1 LESEKMHT
9 SYTVK
14 DIQKITDDYINSN
27 EEKRKILGIMLKDY
41 FHNLKTEIE
50 SLYHEID
57 QAVSNLRFENFLL
70 NER

>member
-1 LESEKMHT
+1 MHT

-27 EEKRKILGIMLKDY
+27 EEKRKILGSMIREYFQSLKS
-41 FHNLKTEIE
+41 EIE
-50 SLYHEID
+50 SLYHEIE

-70 NER
+70 N